1 MQKKAY
7 HVLFIPEDHHKV
19 RKFRFTYPQFR
30 LMGAGVVFLV
40 CFSLLASIGF
50 FYYRSLYFNGQD
62 RQLSL
67 LDFDQRQAELL
78 QKVAQLELTVQRTS
92 EIAQKAETL
101 VALDQKGVAKGFG
114 SSEGDITFQLASY
127 KPSLEFDELVRKDV
141 DKMNAELGVVIYD
154 IDKKAKETEERLLQS
169 YEIYQDQAVYLSSTP
184 SVWPVKGWVTSGF
197 GLRLSPWAEGVRFHE
212 GIDVAAQWGAPVYA
226 PADGRVTYAGPKGGL
241 GRTVIVDHGFG
252 LYTLYGHCSDVHV
265 QEGDVAA
272 LGQEIAKTG
281 LSGYAMGDHLHF
293 GILVQGI
300 EVRPEEWM
308 DTKWIYDNITSV
320 IESAKFTINQR

>member
-1 MQKKAY
+1 MVQKKAY

-92 EIAQKAETL
+92 EIAQKVETL

-252 LYTLYGHCSDVHV
+252 VSTVYGHLSRIQVAEGQRVVRGIALASVGNTGYSTGPHLHYEVHV
-265 QEGDVAA
+265 DGIPIDPMQY
-272 LGQEIAKTG
+272 
-281 LSGYAMGDHLHF
+281 LS
-293 GILVQGI
+293 
-300 EVRPEEWM
+300 R
-308 DTKWIYDNITSV
+308 
-320 IESAKFTINQR
+320 